1 MHITTRNAVAQAH
14 AMIALIGDSQLL
26 GLAERKAARARA
38 HIVSLR
44 NWGLLDRLQYEALT
58 VEAELTLSR
67 SRGAPGHPP
76 SARRLTEFSEPK
88 LP

>member
-26 GLAERKAARARA
+26 GLAERKASRARA
-38 HIVSLR
+38 YIVSLR
-44 NWGLLDRLQYEALT
+44 NWGLLDRLQCEALT

-67 SRGAPGHPP
+67 SRG
-76 SARRLTEFSEPK
+76 RRATDRVLGTSRV
-88 LP
+88 